1 LGTVGSLPAGVVVRQ
16 FSFSPTDVE
25 MLSSMVE
32 ISLNVENPSLLLKL
46 DSSEKAWIGESMHNH
61 GAASS
66 LLRRDFCLG
75 QMPVQAD
82 GWVTYRCSSQT
93 GV

>member
-1 LGTVGSLPAGVVVRQ
+1 LPAGVVVSQ
-16 FSFSPTDVE
+16 FSFSPIDIE
-25 MLSSMVE
+25 MLSNLSGDIVE
-32 ISLNVENPSLLLKL
+32 RRQSLDSLCLKL
-46 DSSEKAWIGESMHNH
+46 NSSEKAWIGESMHNH